1 MIRKEK
7 RCLMHS
13 SFPLRSRNKEVS
25 MAKKSMIA
33 REAKRTKLVA
43 KYAKKRIE
51 LKEIIR
57 SPNSSFEQV
66 MAATDSLQKLP
77 RNSSSVRQRNRCVL
91 TGRPHG
97 VYKKFGLCRNKMR
110 ESAMEGDLPGLTKAS
125 W

>member
-1 MIRKEK
+1 
-7 RCLMHS
+7 
-13 SFPLRSRNKEVS
+13 
-25 MAKKSMIA
+25 MIA
-33 REAKRTKLVA
+33 RESKRAKLAV
-43 KYAKKRIE
+43 KYSKKRAE

-77 RNSSSVRQRNRCVL
+77 RDSSPVRKRNRCAI

-97 VYKKFGLCRNKMR
+97 VYKKFGLCRNKIR